1 MSVNCGEIMEITQG
15 GKIMDLR
22 CKFDGIEIENPL
34 MPAAGPVVGDAEKML
49 WLEQVAGC
57 GAIVAKTISTK
68 DAHIPHP
75 CIYGDK
81 DYIMNCELWTE
92 YTKEK
97 WINEFL
103 PYYKKH
109 SIGKPLI
116 ISVGYTKED
125 MEVLIPELD
134 KFADA
139 FEVSTHYVGNDLNTL
154 GETIRTIRRLTKKPF
169 YMKISAHM
177 PDPEGFA
184 HTIKVNGANGVVA
197 VNSLGPSM
205 KIDIASRNIIYGNAK
220 GFAWTSG
227 PYIKNIALAT
237 VYTIKNAEPSL
248 TVIGVG
254 GIASASD
261 VIEFLLAG
269 ASAVQMLSAAML
281 RGKDLYKKIIDD
293 LPAALE
299 KYGFK
304 SVEEVVNTQLVNKVA
319 YEKGDVPKLEQSKC
333 IKCGTCSKICPY
345 FAIEMDTYPKFNS
358 EKCFRCG
365 LCVSKCPTKALTYIK
380 ADK

>member
-1 MSVNCGEIMEITQG
+1 
-15 GKIMDLR
+15 MDLR

-34 MPAAGPVVGDAEKML
+34 MPAAGPLVGDAEKML

-57 GAIVAKTISTK
+57 GGIVSKTISTK

-97 WINEFL
+97 WLNEFL
-103 PYYKKH
+103 PYYKEH
-109 SIGKPLI
+109 SVGKPLI

-125 MEVLIPELD
+125 MQVLIPLLD
-134 KFADA
+134 KYADA
-139 FEVSTHYVGNDLNTL
+139 FEVSTHYVGNDLNAL
-154 GETIRTIRRLTKKPF
+154 GETVRTIRSLTKKPF

-281 RGKDLYKKIIDD
+281 RGKELYAKIIAD
-293 LPAALE
+293 LPQTLE
-299 KYGFK
+299 KYDFK
-304 SVEEVVNTQLVNKVA
+304 SIQEVIDTKLTNKVA
-319 YEKGDVPKLEQSKC
+319 FDKGDVPSVDANKC
-333 IKCGTCSKICPY
+333 SKCGTCSRVCPY
-345 FAIEMDTYPKFNS
+345 FAIEMDGLPKFNP

-365 LCVSKCPTKALTYIK
+365 LCVSKCPLKALTYKK
-380 ADK
+380 AEK

>member
-1 MSVNCGEIMEITQG
+1 
-15 GKIMDLR
+15 MDIST
-22 CKFDGIEIENPL
+22 KFDGLKLDNPL
-34 MPAAGPVVGDAEKML
+34 MPAAGPLVGDAEKML
-49 WLEQVAGC
+49 WLEQTAGC
-57 GAIVAKTISTK
+57 GAIVSKTISTK

-75 CIYGDK
+75 CIYGDR

-97 WINEFL
+97 WIEEFL

-125 MEVLIPELD
+125 MEVLIPLLD

-139 FEVSTHYVGNDLNTL
+139 FEVSTHYVGNDLNVLAQTVS
-154 GETIRTIRRLTKKPF
+154 TIRKLTKKPF

-205 KIDIASRNIIYGNAK
+205 KIDIASRSVIYGNAK

-237 VYTIKNAEPSL
+237 VYTIKQAEPSL

-254 GIASASD
+254 GIQSASD

-269 ASAVQMLSAAML
+269 ASGVQMLSSAML
-281 RGKDLYKKIIDD
+281 RGKELYAKIIAD
-293 LPAALE
+293 LPATLE

-304 SVEEVVNTQLVNKVA
+304 SLQEVIDTQLENKAV
-319 YEKGDVPKLEQSKC
+319 YEKGDTPKVDSAKC
-333 IKCGTCSKICPY
+333 SKCGTCARICPY
-345 FAIEMDTYPKFNS
+345 FAIEMKDGPVFNGD
-358 EKCFRCG
+358 KCFRCG
-365 LCVSKCPTKALTYIK
+365 LCVSKCPVKALTYKK
-380 ADK
+380 ADR